1 MKKLKKTNN
10 IILRVTELDNRL
22 IGIKSRLFN
31 MGKSSYIRHTA
42 LSYWGNIDDF
52 TSFKELL
59 VFYIE
64 GDEDIKNDII
74 EVLYEYYR
82 RTGFPHEK
90 LTDEQ
95 KTNRME
101 RVIKSKDILL
111 EEDVLQI
118 NPQGLDLANFYH
130 PHMMKAFYTNRKDIS
145 PYAAYIND
153 DKLKNC
159 IKRWLDLGE
168 VPSPVGIRRILK
180 TRNGVRSVTNFKP
193 TISKFIY
200 DTYTKEGDMV
210 LDPCAGY
217 SGRLVGCIAA
227 NKNLLYHGIDPSG
240 DTAIGNTSLASFFR
254 DKYKFNFRFDMGC
267 AEDIMPT
274 LKENSYSLIFTSPP
288 YFSLEQ
294 YEKSKFQSD
303 FRYKDYNEWLNRFLY
318 KIVNE
323 SYRLLRNDGILV
335 LNIKNIQNCNIADD
349 ILLYCE
355 EKWELEKTYNM
366 KLSTNEY
373 LRKKDNSFHTEPI
386 FVFKKK
392 K

>member
-1 MKKLKKTNN
+1 MIFQNYSFNYFLLIT
-10 IILRVTELDNRL
+10 ILWCFFVAHVL
-22 IGIKSRLFN
+22 
-31 MGKSSYIRHTA
+31 Y
-42 LSYWGNIDDF
+42 
-52 TSFKELL
+52 KELL

-227 NKNLLYHGIDPSG
+227 NKNLFYHGIDPDG
-240 DTAIGNTSLASFFR
+240 RTATGNMRMAGFFMEQR
-254 DKYKFNFRFDMGC
+254 DSVEYRWKFKFRFDLGC
-267 AEDIMPT
+267 AEDVM
-274 LKENSYSLIFTSPP
+274 LSLEDGSYNLVFSSPP
-288 YFSLEQ
+288 YWNV
-294 YEKSKFQSD
+294 EKYSTDSNQSYL
-303 FRYKDYNEWLNRFLY
+303 RYPKYDSWRDNFLGRILTESVRVVKDGGYIAFNVKNY
-318 KIVNE
+318 K
-323 SYRLLRNDGILV
+323 
-335 LNIKNIQNCNIADD
+335 KAPIADD
-349 ILLYCE
+349 LCKIAENLGLR
-355 EKWELEKTYNM
+355 LAKTYQM
-366 KLSTNEY
+366 RLA
-373 LRKKDNSFHTEPI
+373 NSEF
-386 FVFKKK
+386 
-392 K
+392 